1 MGDIVTCGA
10 LRFFLPYHEDFE
22 IYKQGV
28 LSVISDLCPSCRD
41 IYRCN
46 PLRQELEGH
55 LDELGSKTAEKLA
68 SNLKSCKELYTSKY
82 GEKNPVGEEMI
93 SLLQEQECEQS
104 TKL

>member
-1 MGDIVTCGA
+1 MGDIVTCGT

-28 LSVISDLCPSCRD
+28 LSVISDMCPSCRD

-46 PLRQELEGH
+46 PLGQELEGH
-55 LDELGSKTAEKLA
+55 LDELGSETTEKLA
-68 SNLKSCKELYTSKY
+68 SNLMSCKELYISEY
-82 GEKNPVGEEMI
+82 GGKNLVGEEMI
-93 SLLQEQECEQS
+93 SLLQEREREQS